1 MVDYAVGGGVF
12 DGAGNPVVGLRAEID
27 SGNSTTANL
36 GIGGVFT
43 GTAKDVLGY
52 VEVRVTVHADVASAT
67 DGLELQWSDDQAE
80 WDTSDEYTYAPGSY
94 KIFSVQVHARYYRIR
109 YTNGSVGQSSFHL
122 TSQLSSVASKPSSH
136 RLQDN
141 VTTED
146 DATLNKSV
154 IAAARATGIY
164 QNVRMDSTGSLN
176 VAYGDSAN
184 LDAFSRLRVSGPDT
198 IFDSNF
204 QYDLQPL
211 VFYTQT
217 ANGGTVTHDANNAS
231 ATLALDGTANGEA
244 TIQSKAYH
252 RYIPGKSQLCIMT
265 SVFGAAVADVKR
277 RAGYFDDDDGVF
289 LEQNGT
295 TDIAMVIRSST
306 SGVPVETRVTQ
317 ANWNIDTLDGSG
329 DSDNRSNLTLDLSKA
344 QILVIEMQWLGMGR
358 VRVGFDI
365 DGRIYMVHEFK
376 NANSLS
382 TVYMKTANLPVRW
395 QTLGDTASSMFATCS
410 SVQSE
415 GGADAHLGYNFSY
428 ERASVTAGNG
438 TQTYAFSIRPK
449 ATFNSITNRMLL
461 RLLQFFCLVTGNSSV
476 LCEVYY
482 DTTVGGTPAWAD
494 MDATYSALQVDT
506 AGTPSGGVKA
516 HSFFIPAT
524 AANEGATEQDFSA
537 RYPLVLDI
545 PGTGFTN
552 LTVYVT
558 GQGGTSACRPG
569 LRWEE
574 VR

>member
-1 MVDYAVGGGVF
+1 
-12 DGAGNPVVGLRAEID
+12 
-27 SGNSTTANL
+27 
-36 GIGGVFT
+36 
-43 GTAKDVLGY
+43 
-52 VEVRVTVHADVASAT
+52 
-67 DGLELQWSDDQAE
+67 
-80 WDTSDEYTYAPGSY
+80 
-94 KIFSVQVHARYYRIR
+94 
-109 YTNGSVGQSSFHL
+109 
-122 TSQLSSVASKPSSH
+122 
-136 RLQDN
+136 
-141 VTTED
+141 
-146 DATLNKSV
+146 
-154 IAAARATGIY
+154 
-164 QNVRMDSTGSLN
+164 MDSTGSLN

-184 LDAFSRLRVSGPDT
+184 LDAFSRLRVSDPDT
-198 IFDSNF
+198 VFDSNF

-211 VFYTQT
+211 MFYTQT
-217 ANGGTVTHDANNAS
+217 ANGGTVTHSAANAS
-231 ATLALDGTANGEA
+231 ASLALDGTASGEA
-244 TIQSKAYH
+244 TIQSKSYH

-265 SVFGAAVADVKR
+265 GVFGSAVADVTR
-277 RAGYFDDDDGVF
+277 RMGYFDNNDGVF

-295 TDIAMVIRSST
+295 TDLAMVLRSST
-306 SGVPVETRVTQ
+306 SGSPVNTRATQ

-329 DSDNRSNLTLDLSKA
+329 DSNNRSNITLDISKA
-344 QILVIEMQWLGMGR
+344 QIFVCELQWLGMGR

-376 NANSLS
+376 NANNVT

-395 QTLGDTASSMFATCS
+395 QTTGDTASSMLATCA

-415 GGADAHLGYNFSY
+415 GGNDAHMGYNFSY
-428 ERASVTAGNG
+428 ERASVTAGSD

-449 ATFNSITNRMLL
+449 ATFNSITNRMML
-461 RLLQFFCLVTGNSSV
+461 RLINFFCLVTGNNTV
-476 LCEVYY
+476 LMEVFY
-482 DTTVGGTPAWAD
+482 DTTVGGTPSWAD
-494 MDATYSALQVDT
+494 YNATYSGVQIDT
-506 AGTPSGGVKA
+506 AGTPSGGVKI

-524 AANEGATEQDFSA
+524 ATTEAAVERDLSV